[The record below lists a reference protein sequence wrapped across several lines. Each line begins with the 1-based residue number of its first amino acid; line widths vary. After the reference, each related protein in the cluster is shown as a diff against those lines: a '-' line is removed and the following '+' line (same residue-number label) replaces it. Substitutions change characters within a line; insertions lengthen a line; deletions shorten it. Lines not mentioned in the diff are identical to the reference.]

1 MEPWKVLLLV
11 AAVPTLASLVLSYQ
25 NQDAL
30 KAMIANRDAQT
41 LRVDTTKSRLGQ
53 TKQESENTGKET
65 ATLEQESDSLKNQ
78 LATTQAQASE
88 LDLRIK
94 TVTEDIAAATKKIAG
109 FQGLKTLMV
118 DIDQFEAKLASV
130 ETEITDLEEG
140 VTNTKNLL
148 AVNDAKKEQSDRSIK
163 AKEAMDTYRR
173 TGQNWAPINSQVTA
187 AFNDWGF
194 VVIGAGDDQNISNA
208 AILDVSRDGKPVC
221 KLIVTEVQLNQ
232 AIADIVPN
240 SLVPGQQV
248 QIGDRVTKP
257 AAVSLPN

>member
-11 AAVPTLASLVLSYQ
+11 AAVPTLASLALSFG
-25 NQDAL
+25 NQSAL
-30 KAMIANRDAQT
+30 KEMIADRDAKT
-41 LRVDTTKSRLGQ
+41 IRVDDTKAKLGQ
-53 TKQESENTGKET
+53 KKQEVDNTGKET

-78 LATTQAQASE
+78 LATAQAQVSE
-88 LDLRIK
+88 VDARIK
-94 TVTEDIAAATKKIAG
+94 VLNENIATAAKKLAGFAELKAKMGEIDKFESKLAAEKTEVTELED
-109 FQGLKTLMV
+109 
-118 DIDQFEAKLASV
+118 SV
-130 ETEITDLEEG
+130 N
-140 VTNTKNLL
+140 NTKNLV
-148 AVNDAKKEQSDRSIK
+148 AVNEAKKEQSERSIK
-163 AKEAMDTYRR
+163 SKEAMDTYRR
-173 TGQNWAPINSQVTA
+173 TGQNWAPINSTVTA

-221 KLIVTEVQLNQ
+221 KLLVTEVQLNQ

-257 AAVSLPN
+257 ASVSLP